1 MENLHFVVPN
11 FIFLRALK
19 YFVPPLLKIYFNSLH
34 IFKVDLVE
42 KYGKLK
48 FNLDYYTE
56 VRMFHNFSLTSA
68 LDGGGGGGDLTGAL
82 DK

>member
-1 MENLHFVVPN
+1 MGS
-11 FIFLRALK
+11 K
-19 YFVPPLLKIYFNSLH
+19 YKTLFTSYH

-56 VRMFHNFSLTSA
+56 VRMFHNFSITSA
-68 LDGGGGGGDLTGAL
+68 LDGGGGGWDLTGAL
-82 DK
+82 DGRG